1 MSVEVDF
8 HKGGT
13 VFFRGNTDVLG
24 FPPDSDGTWEVSEAG
39 SDLIRIAFGTDRKQ
53 LQGKVLFRDKD
64 EFTLKLD
71 NTDSPPSTEVQSKET
86 PKTNKPPLPRSIVFK
101 RNKD

>member
-8 HKGGT
+8 HKGGL

-24 FPPDSDGTWEVSEAG
+24 LPPDSDGSWDVSEAG
-39 SDLIRIAFGTDRKQ
+39 PDILQITFGTEKEQ
-53 LQGKVLFRDKD
+53 LKGKVLFRDKD

-71 NTDSPPSTEVQSKET
+71 SADSPLSAEKAAKEPSKT
-86 PKTNKPPLPRSIVFK
+86 PKPLPRSIVFK
-101 RNKD
+101 RNTN